1 MGFAPSL
8 RDKTHDV
15 FCKRKNMSITR
26 ISTGGEFEAKVGY
39 CRAVVAGGFV
49 HVAGTVGQG
58 DDVVS
63 QCKSALEVI
72 GGALEKVGASFAD
85 VVRVTYMLPDRHE
98 FEPCFPILR
107 EAFGDNPPAATMIEC
122 NLIDPKFRIEIE
134 VTALAPQA

>member
-1 MGFAPSL
+1 MI
-8 RDKTHDV
+8 R
-15 FCKRKNMSITR
+15 R
-26 ISTGGEFEAKVGY
+26 ISSGGEFEAKIGY

-72 GGALEKVGASFAD
+72 ENALKEAGSSFD
-85 VVRVTYMLPDRHE
+85 QVVRVNYYLPDAAE
-98 FEPCFPILR
+98 FEPCWPVLA
-107 EAFGDNPPAATMIEC
+107 EAFGANPPAATMVEC

-134 VTALAPQA
+134 LTALAPA